1 MIRLTTLCIYIDIKL
16 VITLINI
23 NLYHKNPNI
32 FSWKILH
39 LVYSERSYR
48 SSFSERV
55 DSLQDC
61 VRFDINCSRSCSV
74 VLVYKIV
81 SGLTFTAQDPAHW
94 FGIDSLQDR
103 VWFDIDSSRSCSV
116 VWVYKIV
123 SGLTFIAQE
132 RAQWFGI
139 DSLQDHVRFDIDS
152 SKSCPV
158 VWH

>member
-1 MIRLTTLCIYIDIKL
+1 MRE
-16 VITLINI
+16 VIVPPLANELI
-23 NLYHKNPNI
+23 
-32 FSWKILH
+32 
-39 LVYSERSYR
+39 
-48 SSFSERV
+48 
-55 DSLQDC
+55 
-61 VRFDINCSRSCSV
+61 
-74 VLVYKIV
+74 VYKIM
-81 SGLTFTAQDPAHW
+81 SGLTLIAQDPAHW
-94 FGIDSLQDR
+94 FGIDSLQDL